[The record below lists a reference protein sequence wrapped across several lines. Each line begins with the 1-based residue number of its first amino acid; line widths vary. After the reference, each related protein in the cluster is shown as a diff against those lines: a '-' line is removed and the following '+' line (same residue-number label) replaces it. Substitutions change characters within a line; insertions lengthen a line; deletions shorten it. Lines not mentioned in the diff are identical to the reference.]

1 MRQKV
6 MRKVPPPVRFV
17 AIVVLLVLV
26 FGACG
31 SLTLGALDKVQTRT
45 TGSLLDPGVLLSGVW
60 HFLQTTVQILT
71 TATTPTG
78 VPLRNFFLS
87 GLALTIE
94 FCAISMPLAIVL
106 GLVLALMSRAR
117 NRWLRLP
124 ARSYVEFFRNT
135 PLFVQMLAIYWG
147 LTFLP
152 HTLLNPFTAGI
163 ATLVLNYAAYECEN
177 LRAGLAAVDRGQ
189 GEAAESL
196 GMGFFQS
203 LRFVVL
209 PQTISVVLPPVLN
222 DLIYMFKDSSLLS
235 VITII
240 ELTAQTTGLGRRFPT
255 YYWQFIL
262 IGGLIYLAL
271 SLPLARFARGI
282 EERLRSTTYVP
293 RTDPIVAAM
302 QVLIASTL
310 IGLLAG
316 ILAVGFSFG
325 AIFGALGQW
334 IAAVG
339 LILLIMLFVLI
350 VLGGIITLPGG
361 VRDLFK
367 RPDTPDQMVNPP
379 VAVGAE

>member
-1 MRQKV
+1 MQKI
-6 MRKVPPPVRFV
+6 PPPMRFL
-17 AIVVLLVLV
+17 AIVAVLV
-26 FGACG
+26 IIFGACG
-31 SLTLGALDKVQTRT
+31 SLTLGALNKTYFHT
-45 TGSLLDPGVLLSGVW
+45 PGSLLDPSVLLANVW
-60 HFLQTTVQILT
+60 HFVQETIRILT
-71 TATTPTG
+71 TATTPAGT
-78 VPLRNFFLS
+78 PLRNYFLS

-106 GLVLALMSRAR
+106 GLALALMSRAR

-124 ARSYVEFFRNT
+124 ARAYVEFFRNT

-152 HTLLNPFTAGI
+152 HTLLNPFTAGV
-163 ATLVLNYAAYECEN
+163 ATLVLNYSAYECEN
-177 LRAGLAAVDRGQ
+177 IRAGLSAVDRGQ

-222 DLIYMFKDSSLLS
+222 DLIYMLKDSSLLS

-240 ELTAQTTGLGRRFPT
+240 ELTAQTEGLGRRYPVN
-255 YYWQFIL
+255 YWQFIF

-271 SLPLARFARGI
+271 SLPMGRFARRV
-282 EERLRSTTYVP
+282 EERLRSVTFVP
-293 RTDPIVAAM
+293 RTDPIVATV

-310 IGLLAG
+310 IGLLVG
-316 ILAVGFSFG
+316 VLAVGFSFG
-325 AIFGALGQW
+325 ALFGAIGQW

-339 LILLIMLFVLI
+339 LVLLIMLVVLV
-350 VLGGIITLPGG
+350 VLGGIISLPGG
-361 VRDLFK
+361 VINLFN
-367 RPDTPDQMVNPP
+367 RPDKPDQTVNPP
-379 VAVGAE
+379 VAIGAE